1 MKKNKTAAFF
11 DFDGTLYNGVIAFDF
26 LSFLVKEHAV
36 GLKEALLLP
45 RLFFYYMLDKLGI
58 ADRYALN
65 KRVYG
70 RIKGWDSCS
79 LESSARR
86 FFENGINKKLFP
98 EMLKILN
105 AHKKKRHKVIIV
117 TSALREIVAPVK
129 EWLKIDDVIATEV
142 EANKGIY
149 NGVIKALPVGKNR
162 IEIVKKYCKANSINI
177 KKSYAYSDHY
187 SDIPLLDGIGNPA
200 AANPDRKLRKY
211 AEKKGWKIINAAH
224 HDTSENFLIH

>member
-36 GLKEALLLP
+36 GLKEALLIP
-45 RLFFYYMLDKLGI
+45 RLFFYYMLDKLGV

-79 LESSARR
+79 LGSSSRR

-98 EMLKILN
+98 EMLKLLN
-105 AHKKKRHKVIIV
+105 AHKKKRRKVVIV
-117 TSALREIVAPVK
+117 TSALREIIIPVSR
-129 EWLKIDDVIATEV
+129 WVKIDDVIATEIGV
-142 EANKGIY
+142 NNRIY
-149 NGVIKALPVGKNR
+149 NGVIKSLPVGKNR
-162 IEIVKKYCKANSINI
+162 IEIIRKYCETNGIDM

-187 SDIPLLDGIGNPA
+187 SDIPLLDGVGNPA
-200 AANPDRKLRKY
+200 AVNPDRKLRKY
-211 AEKKGWKIINAAH
+211 AEKMGWKIINA
-224 HDTSENFLIH
+224 DN